1 MRLPG
6 KYPCLNGPFYIQ
18 NSVSIAGNAAHVA
31 HSGKSS
37 AQCLFRAARDCQ
49 GFGFLTLGV
58 YFLPHRMPVKII
70 HMHVGINHSRSHLT
84 VTEINDIRTFRHGN
98 FTVNFR
104 NEMIFYQNTLA
115 ALPFLRYAVIKTPAP
130 QNLVFFIH
138 TV

>member
-1 MRLPG
+1 
-6 KYPCLNGPFYIQ
+6 
-18 NSVSIAGNAAHVA
+18 
-31 HSGKSS
+31 
-37 AQCLFRAARDCQ
+37 
-49 GFGFLTLGV
+49 
-58 YFLPHRMPVKII
+58 MPVKII